1 MKYFFPA
8 LMALAILA
16 GITLTVTPYVADWF
30 FPMPT
35 SNLRKAEP
43 QQVAQALAQW
53 FNARPEQ
60 FRAPQG
66 IHQVTAEDN
75 TAWFGFQV
83 SREPVETFIRTHR
96 LQQQALT
103 PELLQQ
109 VFTSQ
114 QPPAEWWQPQA
125 LQRETYFSGEVDGR
139 AVALIYH
146 AEQQQGFLI
155 VRTRHSKPSGTF
167 SVH

>member
-1 MKYFFPA
+1 MKYFFPI
-8 LMALAILA
+8 LMALTILA
-16 GITLTVTPYVADWF
+16 GLTLAVTPYVADWF
-30 FPMPT
+30 VPVPQT
-35 SNLRKAEP
+35 SVRKAEP

-53 FNARPEQ
+53 FNTNPEQ
-60 FRAPQG
+60 FRATQG
-66 IHQVTAEDN
+66 IHQLSADGN

-96 LQQQALT
+96 LQQQALSA
-103 PELLQQ
+103 EILQQ

-125 LQRETYFSGEVDGR
+125 LQRETYFSGEVEGR

-146 AEQQQGFLI
+146 AEQQQGFLV
-155 VRTRHSKPSGTF
+155 VRTRHAKPSGNF
-167 SVH
+167 